1 MKKVSTSENLDFEQ
15 KDPWRAP
22 RWVRIHPLVYERLKE
37 DAERRGLRLSEL
49 VRRVLERAE
58 GIRAL
63 PPGSPAE
70 TRHWPRLALRID
82 RATWGRLRGA
92 ARAYKLSLTEA
103 LNLRLAHFLG
113 MYEEYLLLRGGFQN
127 RCTSPDKL

>member
-1 MKKVSTSENLDFEQ
+1 MGRVVSA
-15 KDPWRAP
+15 DPRKAP

-37 DAERRGLRLSEL
+37 DAERRGLTLSEL

-63 PPGSPAE
+63 PPRSSAE
-70 TRHWPRLALRID
+70 THHWPRLALRID
-82 RATWGRLRGA
+82 RATWDRLRSA
-92 ARAYKLSLTEA
+92 ARVYHLTLTDA

-113 MYEEYLLLRGGFQN
+113 VLEQYLLLRTG
-127 RCTSPDKL
+127 L